1 MLTVGVMGIGKVGK
15 SMLIYKMFG
24 FPTRSG
30 AERTTEIKAYCV
42 SDHFQML
49 YLPYLTST
57 YDNLKRCFAHS
68 YTMMNGIIV
77 VLDAQQQGD
86 DDQGEGHAL
95 RTVHQLSMEGVDILY
110 CFNKSDILVRD
121 FEEGDK
127 SALSILSDDDMSH
140 LPFIRQRAQQQQ
152 RQSVVWSR
160 ATTDVKISELVDRY
174 KQYGVQCDQ
183 CKLTYFELNERGEND
198 RKRTKNHLKDIGILN
213 AADIRNNWL
222 YNFLTD
228 NGSKKED
235 IGQVMH
241 FRYES

>member
-1 MLTVGVMGIGKVGK
+1 ML
-15 SMLIYKMFG
+15 
-24 FPTRSG
+24 
-30 AERTTEIKAYCV
+30 
-42 SDHFQML
+42 D
-49 YLPYLTST
+49 LPHLTST
-57 YDNLKRCFAHS
+57 YDKLKRCFAHS
-68 YTMMNGIIV
+68 YTMMNGIIL

-86 DDQGEGHAL
+86 DDQGKGHAL
-95 RTVHQLSMEGVDILY
+95 RTVHQLSMDGV
-110 CFNKSDILVRD
+110 DILVRD

-127 SALSILSDDDMSH
+127 SASSILSDDDMSH

-152 RQSVVWSR
+152 RQSLVWSR
-160 ATTDVKISELVDRY
+160 ATTDVKISEFVDRY

-235 IGQVMH
+235 IDQVMH